1 MLTGNKE
8 FILLHTFLQSY
19 TLNAGLSRE
28 VPCDLPGLILRL
40 RKKTL
45 FEGVTLQV
53 NLLFYK
59 LPVILACLS
68 SKNQIKYL
76 SMEIVIISV
85 FVVGYLAIALEHP
98 IRINKTATAILTA
111 AVCWTIFALTSHDIH
126 HVEEGL
132 SEHLKEA
139 AEILFFLMG
148 AMTIVEFI
156 DVHEGFR
163 LITDRIRTKD
173 ATRLLWIISLV
184 TFFLSPILD
193 NLTTSI
199 VMMSLTQ
206 KLISDRERRLF
217 FGGMIVIAAN
227 AGGAWS
233 PMGDVTTT
241 MLWIKGFISAHGVVT
256 SLFLPSLI
264 CLLVPLAVTS
274 LMMPKA
280 EVVRPAHNKNGNGEY
295 ENLAGSRVMLIT
307 GILALISVPVFK
319 IITHLPPYMG
329 MMLGLSIVWIVS
341 EVINSDKDEEERKE
355 FSAAKALS
363 RIDTSSILFFFGIL
377 LAIGSLQ
384 EIGALRAMAEWLDRT
399 LNNPVLI
406 NLIIGVL
413 SAIIDNVPLVAGA
426 MGMYDLAPEGI
437 FATDGLF
444 WEFLAYTAGTGGSL
458 LIIGSAA
465 GVAVMG
471 MEKIDF
477 IWYLKRMTFLALVG
491 YLAGAGVYLL
501 LEQFDTLAAMF

>member
-1 MLTGNKE
+1 ME
-8 FILLHTFLQSY
+8 F
-19 TLNAGLSRE
+19 A
-28 VPCDLPGLILRL
+28 
-40 RKKTL
+40 
-45 FEGVTLQV
+45 
-53 NLLFYK
+53 
-59 LPVILACLS
+59 
-68 SKNQIKYL
+68 
-76 SMEIVIISV
+76 IISV
-85 FVVGYLAIALEHP
+85 FAVGYLAIALEHP

-111 AVCWTIFALTSHDIH
+111 TVCWTIFALSSHEIH

-132 SEHLKEA
+132 GKHLEEA
-139 AEILFFLMG
+139 AQILFFLMG

-163 LITDRIRTKD
+163 LITDRVRTKD
-173 ATRLLWIISLV
+173 ATRLLWIISSI

-233 PMGDVTTT
+233 PIGDVTTT
-241 MLWIKGFISAHGVVT
+241 MLWIKGFISAHGIVS
-256 SLFLPSLI
+256 SLLLPSLV
-264 CLLVPLAVTS
+264 CLLVPLIITS

-280 EVVRPAHNKNGNGEY
+280 EVVRPEHAKDKNGEY
-295 ENLAGSRVMLIT
+295 ENLTGSRVMLIT

-319 IITHLPPYMG
+319 TITHLPPYMG

-341 EVINSDKDEEERKE
+341 EIINSDKDEEERKE

-363 RIDTSSILFFFGIL
+363 RIDTASILFFLGIL
-377 LAIGSLQ
+377 LAIGVLQ
-384 EIGALRAMAEWLDRT
+384 EIGALRAMAEYLDAT
-399 LNNPVLI
+399 IKNPVFI

-413 SAIIDNVPLVAGA
+413 SAVIDNVPLVAGA
-426 MGMYDLAPEGI
+426 MGMYDLAASGI
-437 FATDGLF
+437 YATDGLF

-477 IWYLKRMTFLALVG
+477 IWYLRKMTLLALIG

-501 LEQFDTLAAMF
+501 LEQFSTLAAMF